1 MKNEVKWS
9 EVLKNKMYLFW
20 YSELFYTYK
29 QPESVI
35 YTVIHIKKYIMN

>member
-9 EVLKNKMYLFW
+9 EVLKNKMYLF
-20 YSELFYTYK
+20 ELFYTYK

>member
-20 YSELFYTYK
+20 YSELFNYK

-35 YTVIHIKKYIMN
+35 YTVIHKYIMN